1 MRASC
6 RLLFG
11 FVTVFLIVVTLD
23 ACQSGEPAAGAVPA
37 APPYAPTA
45 TVRELMH
52 SEIDPAADA
61 VWLSV
66 YTMLDGEG
74 IHNIRPQTDEEWASV
89 RRGAII
95 LLEAANLLM
104 MPGRPVAHL
113 GEKSVAPGVELE
125 PDEIAALI
133 AEDRNAWNAR
143 AIVLHEV
150 ATAAVEAIDAK
161 DADALFN
168 VGAQIEPV
176 CESCHTQY
184 WYPGQVIPR
193 FPANVP
199 LTGSG
204 KRPG

>member
-1 MRASC
+1 MDVSR

-11 FVTVFLIVVTLD
+11 FVTVFSIVITVS
-23 ACQSGEPAAGAVPA
+23 ACQDRESASVSVPA
-37 APPYAPTA
+37 ASPYTPTA

-52 SEIDPAADA
+52 SVVDPAADV

-66 YTMLDGEG
+66 YTVVDGDGTHE
-74 IHNIRPQTDEEWASV
+74 IRPQTDEEWASV
-89 RRGAII
+89 RRGAIN

-104 MPGRPVAHL
+104 MPGRPVAHP
-113 GEKSVAPGVELE
+113 GEKSLFPGIELE
-125 PDEIAALI
+125 PDQVAALI

-150 ATAAVEAIDAK
+150 AMAVIEAIDAK
-161 DADALFN
+161 DADELFN

-176 CESCHTQY
+176 CESCHFQY

-193 FPANVP
+193 FPVNIP
-199 LTGSG
+199 QTGS
-204 KRPG
+204 RER